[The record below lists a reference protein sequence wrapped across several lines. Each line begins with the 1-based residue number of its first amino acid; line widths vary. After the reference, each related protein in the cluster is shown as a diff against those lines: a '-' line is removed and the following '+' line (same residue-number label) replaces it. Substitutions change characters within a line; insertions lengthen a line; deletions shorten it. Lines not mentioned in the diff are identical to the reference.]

1 MEEEK
6 MNAADLSLFV
16 FGIYLIVIVG
26 FGFIAIPNTVLAL
39 FKLPETQEPW
49 IRILGGIVALIGVY
63 YIFAGLYSLK
73 QFEWITVW
81 GRFGVL
87 VFLAFIAI
95 SKRAKPNIILLGVVD
110 AAGAVWTLLT
120 LI

>member
-1 MEEEK
+1 
-6 MNAADLSLFV
+6 MNAADVSLFV

-39 FKLPETQEPW
+39 FKLPETKEPW
-49 IRILGGIVALIGVY
+49 IRVLGGIVALIGVY
-63 YIFAGLYSLK
+63 YLFGGLYGLK
-73 QFEWITVW
+73 PFEWITVW

-87 VFLAFIAI
+87 LFLALMAI
-95 SKRAKPNIILLGVVD
+95 SKQAKPNIILFGVVG

-120 LI
+120 LIL